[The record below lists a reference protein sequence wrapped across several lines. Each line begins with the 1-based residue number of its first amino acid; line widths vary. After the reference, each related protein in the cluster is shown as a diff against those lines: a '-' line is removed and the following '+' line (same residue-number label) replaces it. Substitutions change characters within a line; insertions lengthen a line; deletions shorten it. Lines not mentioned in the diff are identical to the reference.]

1 MPDDTPLPDT
11 TSLPFSRLTTDTY
24 TLTAAPCIIR
34 AADYRLLQ
42 DSETLKSDTEQLRLQ
57 MQSGLNDEMAARRKN
72 AEEELA
78 CARTQILLETR
89 QHCREV
95 ITQLDAEITALVCHT
110 IHILLE
116 DAPAQNRLRAAL
128 RGGLR
133 RTNPQFSLIL
143 TVHPDQADFLHQWL
157 TAEET
162 IPLPEDISVDTDNSL
177 LPGDCLIRQ
186 GKQVIHATLENQL
199 TVLKR
204 IFPA

>member
-1 MPDDTPLPDT
+1 MPDDTALPDT
-11 TSLPFSRLTTDTY
+11 TSLPLSRLTTDFY

-34 AADYRLLQ
+34 AADYRVLA
-42 DSETLKSDTEQLRLQ
+42 DSQTLKADTEQLRLK
-57 MQSGLNDEMAARRKN
+57 MQSELNDEIAILRKN
-72 AEEELA
+72 AQEELA

-95 ITQLDAEITALVCHT
+95 ITHLDADITALVCHT

-116 DAPAQNRLRAAL
+116 DAPTQNRLRAAL
-128 RGGLR
+128 RGGLC
-133 RTNPQFSLIL
+133 RTKPQFSLTL

-157 TAEET
+157 IAEET

-186 GKQVIHATLENQL
+186 GKQVIHATLDNQL

-204 IFPA
+204 IFSA

>member
-11 TSLPFSRLTTDTY
+11 TCLPLSRLTTDSY
-24 TLTAAPCIIR
+24 TLTTAPCIIR
-34 AADYRLLQ
+34 AADYRVLLNSQ
-42 DSETLKSDTEQLRLQ
+42 TLKADTEQLRLK
-57 MQSGLNDEMAARRKN
+57 MQSELNDEMAARRKN

-95 ITQLDAEITALVCHT
+95 ITQLDAEITALICHT

-116 DAPAQNRLRAAL
+116 DAPVQTRLHAAL
-128 RGGLR
+128 RGGLS
-133 RTNPQFSLIL
+133 RTNPQFSLTL

-162 IPLPEDISVDTDNSL
+162 IPLPEDISVDTDKTL

-186 GKQVIHATLENQL
+186 GSQVIHATLDNQL

-204 IFPA
+204 IFSA